1 MFNVIWPLAKN
12 LRNVRSYNQTDRTN
26 ITYQG
31 LVETILPD
39 MMQNTAMKCSG
50 FRGRTSK
57 AQVLDH
63 GPCREFLARMY
74 NYIFYMIFWQP
85 QYKVLTLELSIL
97 FLNRP
102 RTSNR
107 HFPWRWRWAG
117 NPGSN
122 PGSSENFY
130 KSSYSATF
138 VPRSDNVGLSLSQS
152 SWTVC
157 SYQTWHDLIYSS
169 DIPLFYEYTK

>member
-1 MFNVIWPLAKN
+1 MLEPITRLIGQIWHIRDWCK
-12 LRNVRSYNQTDRTN
+12 RNCLISCKIQRWNAMDFVVEPVRRRCLT
-26 ITYQG
+26 
-31 LVETILPD
+31 
-39 MMQNTAMKCSG
+39 M
-50 FRGRTSK
+50 
-57 AQVLDH
+57 
-63 GPCREFLARMY
+63 GPCGEFLSRMY
-74 NYIFYMIFWQP
+74 NYIFCMIFWQP
-85 QYKVLTLELSIL
+85 QYNVFTLELSIL

-157 SYQTWHDLIYSS
+157 IYRTWHDLIYSTN
-169 DIPLFYEYTK
+169 IPLFYEYTK